1 MILNKYKIYYYV
13 KNKFLV
19 IFLKKQI
26 YISNITISII
36 LINNKLKFALLG
48 LYYNIVNSNYKY
60 KILNIYTMS
69 ITNLSKYNT
78 HNNIS
83 LLILYKYKIQY
94 TDINKLT
101 TPAKAIHLA
110 RTFNINSFKL

>member
-1 MILNKYKIYYYV
+1 M
-13 KNKFLV
+13 

-48 LYYNIVNSNYKY
+48 LYYNTINNKYKY
-60 KILNIYTMS
+60 KILSIYTMNL
-69 ITNLSKYNT
+69 TNLSKYNT

-101 TPAKAIHLA
+101 TPTKAIHLA
-110 RTFNINSFKL
+110 KTITINSFKL

>member
-1 MILNKYKIYYYV
+1 M
-13 KNKFLV
+13 KNRFLV

-48 LYYNIVNSNYKY
+48 LYYNTTNSKYKY
-60 KILNIYTMS
+60 KILSIYTMNL
-69 ITNLSKYNT
+69 TKLSKYNT

-83 LLILYKYKIQY
+83 LLILYKYKI
-94 TDINKLT
+94 
-101 TPAKAIHLA
+101 
-110 RTFNINSFKL
+110 